1 MLFEVAVDVEETLF
15 LSLASCGVIDDGYQS
30 PYVRGLGLER
40 GCCRTAQMTLYL
52 PHPPFIRLCFRC
64 LGTAVSKKREREA
77 GTFDIGQ
84 PSVPGVQFTKCIANE
99 LLLIVLV
106 VLGSPQTIDQ

>member
-77 GTFDIGQ
+77 PLTSDNPRFQ
-84 PSVPGVQFTKCIANE
+84 VFNLPNALRMSSC
-99 LLLIVLV
+99 LLCSLSWEVLKQ
-106 VLGSPQTIDQ
+106 LTSE